1 VMGDFGQIDLENIGT
16 GDPILGYF
24 PTWEGGNEEENLCS
38 LKDIYPILLEA
49 LSLLESKHVA
59 MHFHPHTAER
69 DFDYKNHVY
78 SLIHKL
84 LEQNIK
90 VSYQVINRPTK
101 FEMSLKATFRKV
113 EWRDNSEPL
122 LISAALVDVS
132 ALDYIPA
139 DKIIA
144 APKLYWNKK
153 PMQQILGL
161 NSGLS
166 EAKFNMNVK
175 TAKVY
180 REALIGYA
188 EPALKTMIHA
198 EKLDWLNKY
207 VRRDKF

>member
-1 VMGDFGQIDLENIGT
+1 
-16 GDPILGYF
+16 
-24 PTWEGGNEEENLCS
+24 
-38 LKDIYPILLEA
+38 
-49 LSLLESKHVA
+49 
-59 MHFHPHTAER
+59 
-69 DFDYKNHVY
+69 
-78 SLIHKL
+78 
-84 LEQNIK
+84 
-90 VSYQVINRPTK
+90 
-101 FEMSLKATFRKV
+101 MSLKATFRKV

-132 ALDYIPA
+132 ALEAVLDAKLIPNIVYIPA